1 MSFHEHCSGDGLLV
15 LRQSQLYCHDGLSKC
30 QHFVDTHIDVGQ
42 FQQSFQFLI
51 YFQSYEAYAD
61 VCLDAA
67 PCKVEH
73 RSYLDIGFGYPEGPL
88 HVPQVMI
95 GCLHI

>member
-51 YFQSYEAYAD
+51 YFQSYEAMQTCASMRRR
-61 VCLDAA
+61 VKWNIGRISILD
-67 PCKVEH
+67 
-73 RSYLDIGFGYPEGPL
+73 LDIL
-88 HVPQVMI
+88 KALSTCHR
-95 GCLHI
+95 L

>member
-67 PCKVEH
+67 PCKWNIG
-73 RSYLDIGFGYPEGPL
+73 RISILDLDIL
-88 HVPQVMI
+88 KALSTCHR
-95 GCLHI
+95 L